1 MLTFASVAVSLPCLP
16 SAVKRALALKE
27 DASNLRVDSPA
38 KASDAPSVLPFTF
51 DKEIGVLSI
60 ADIGGCPMPVLLHRR
75 EIEQGVGRK
84 ILGQMLQDRLNFL
97 LQIDPGFGVVR
108 ELDSRDVPAASK
120 PKAEVAWDLHGSSA
134 PSSGSNFTLKAQPS
148 RIDFVCR
155 PTDGFLF
162 DSQLK
167 VSVAKSRKFNGFV
180 DGIPIGLESLCQFFS
195 HSGEGVL
202 VCFLMCSE
210 LLGREVDV
218 GLRIFFLFAVKDV
231 CCERKPEFN
240 AEASDI
246 YAWQCIAMSKG

>member
-1 MLTFASVAVSLPCLP
+1 
-16 SAVKRALALKE
+16 
-27 DASNLRVDSPA
+27 
-38 KASDAPSVLPFTF
+38 
-51 DKEIGVLSI
+51 
-60 ADIGGCPMPVLLHRR
+60 MPVLLHRR

-120 PKAEVAWDLHGSSA
+120 PKAEVAWDLHGLISA
-134 PSSGSNFTLKAQPS
+134 VIGVEFHVEGATVQNRLCLSA
-148 RIDFVCR
+148 
-155 PTDGFLF
+155 TDGFLF

-167 VSVAKSRKFNGFV
+167 VPVAKSRKFNGFV

-195 HSGEGVL
+195 HSGEGGL